1 MKKTEAEFL
10 CAMIEEFDNSYITQE
25 ACIRLLSLAKSHQRI
40 EVMRCNVGDTD
51 YLMKRQ
57 RALRSSMTKVGNTIN
72 ATLKFGGDP
81 RGFTVKV
88 MMPKTKLYNSWG
100 GAEEGYGVPT

>member
-1 MKKTEAEFL
+1 MKKAEAEFL
-10 CAMIEEFDNSYITQE
+10 CAMIEEFGNSYTTQGVV
-25 ACIRLLSLAKSHQRI
+25 IRLLSLAKAHQLVAV
-40 EVMRCNVGDTD
+40 ERCNVGDSD

-57 RALRSSMTKVGNTIN
+57 EWLRKAMIKIANPIN

-81 RGFTVKV
+81 RGSTVRV

>member
-1 MKKTEAEFL
+1 MKKIEAEFL
-10 CAMIEEFDNSYITQE
+10 CAMIEEFGNSYTTQT
-25 ACIRLLSLAKSHQRI
+25 ACIELLRRAKQHQFVS
-40 EVMRCNVGDTD
+40 EQRCNVGDTD

-57 RALRSSMTKVGNTIN
+57 QALRQSMIKVGNTIN

-88 MMPKTKLYNSWG
+88 MLQKTRLFNSWG